1 MIVFDT
7 SFEDLYKFLLKID
20 SSFPVKLS
28 DKCSIQQYV
37 DKLIS
42 LGTLVIEKRN
52 GEIVGIVGGY
62 INDDNSKLAYI
73 SIVGVD
79 SDYQKKGIASTLIK
93 VFIDKC
99 KEKKYKGV
107 HLYTHKTNYS
117 AITLYK
123 KFMFKEIELIDERRK
138 DDIHYVYYINN

>member
-1 MIVFDT
+1 MRTIIKYLKIISMKHRNGESLVKNIEWEKSIRDYEKGDWEYLVIILSRIWNKNMIVFDT

-79 SDYQKKGIASTLIK
+79 SDYQKK
-93 VFIDKC
+93 V
-99 KEKKYKGV
+99 
-107 HLYTHKTNYS
+107 
-117 AITLYK
+117 
-123 KFMFKEIELIDERRK
+123 
-138 DDIHYVYYINN
+138 